1 MTINSKN
8 VFEVYKKIEKS
19 NDDQKSSYE
28 IVKTILNEL
37 HKTIHLMIID
47 IDKKKAFL
55 ISKQTQYLKD
65 VQKSISKYVVRSL
78 TTIYS
83 LQTTLNFEQGG
94 TIATNLFQLYEYC
107 RKEIINAFAQ
117 NNNNGLKKAYD
128 ALQEIIVAWD
138 TMEISNEKFISANRN

>member
-55 ISKQTQYLKD
+55 ISKQTKYLKD

-138 TMEISNEKFISANRN
+138 TMEISK

>member
-107 RKEIINAFAQ
+107 RREIINAFAQ

-138 TMEISNEKFISANRN
+138 TMEISK